1 MFREFIR
8 TLSSGEQKPVVLIDE
23 YDKPILNNISAP
35 HVQDI
40 LNELKAF
47 YSVIKAFENSLRF
60 VFITGVTKFC
70 HVSLFSD
77 LNNLTDITMHR
88 DYATMF
94 GYTQSELE
102 HYFSDRIEATAQ
114 AQKVSVEELKRK
126 LKAWYDGY
134 CFEETSET
142 VYNPVSASSTTTGS
156 PPERLRS

>member
-1 MFREFIR
+1 MVI
-8 TLSSGEQKPVVLIDE
+8 LIDE
-23 YDKPILNNISAP
+23 YDKPILNNVTNPEA
-35 HVQDI
+35 DAI
-40 LNELKAF
+40 LGVLKGF
-47 YSVIKAFENSLRF
+47 YSTIKTCEDLERF

-77 LNNLTDITMHR
+77 LNNLTDITMR
-88 DYATMF
+88 SDYATMF

-134 CFEETSET
+134 SFDGTCQED
-142 VYNPVSASSTTTGS
+142 
-156 PPERLRS
+156 RLQL